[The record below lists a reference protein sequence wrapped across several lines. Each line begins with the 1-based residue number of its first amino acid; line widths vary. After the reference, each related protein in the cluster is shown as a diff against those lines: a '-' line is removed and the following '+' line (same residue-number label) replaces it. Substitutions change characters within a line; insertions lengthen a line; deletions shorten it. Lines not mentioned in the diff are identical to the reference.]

1 MKWTHTP
8 VRILGI
14 HFSYDKKGNDD
25 LNFSLKLRKLQTKL
39 DMWSARS
46 LTLFGRV
53 LITKTLGI
61 SQIIY
66 SASNI
71 EVPDTIADTLK
82 RKLFNF
88 IWKKKKDKI
97 KRTVLYQDLEEGGL
111 RMTDVDLMFKA
122 LRLAWIPRLLNA
134 GDKNWCSVPN
144 HYFRKKGGLN
154 FLLKCNYDTKYFP
167 QLPAFYKNILKFFQ
181 ELKILYGY
189 DQESD
194 VVLYNNKEILV
205 DETPVYLSNWMEK
218 GIVSIKD
225 LLKEDGSYL
234 SFQEFKGKFS
244 CKTNFLQ
251 YFQIIS
257 AIPDRLRSKARQIES
272 VNNQFFTSND
282 HLFHLNGNFTLNL
295 DKAKSRDFYNLLI
308 AKIHTGG
315 QAGPKRWSE
324 ILSLNDEKWAK
335 IFKSI
340 RKLCKE
346 TKLKEFQF
354 KFIHRIV
361 VTKRELF
368 KYGIKT
374 DEECCFCGEKDSIDH
389 TFIHCPF
396 TKSFIQKVIR
406 WFNTTYNS
414 QFSPTTEELLFG
426 ITSNLNENSTT
437 KKFDYVTLFMRYY
450 IYSCKLNN
458 KPIVLHDFVNAVHQ
472 RDLIEN
478 TVNN

>member
-1 MKWTHTP
+1 MLCAKP
-8 VRILGI
+8 
-14 HFSYDKKGNDD
+14 
-25 LNFSLKLRKLQTKL
+25 
-39 DMWSARS
+39 
-46 LTLFGRV
+46 LF
-53 LITKTLGI
+53 
-61 SQIIY
+61 Q
-66 SASNI
+66 
-71 EVPDTIADTLK
+71 E
-82 RKLFNF
+82 
-88 IWKKKKDKI
+88 
-97 KRTVLYQDLEEGGL
+97 
-111 RMTDVDLMFKA
+111 
-122 LRLAWIPRLLNA
+122 
-134 GDKNWCSVPN
+134 
-144 HYFRKKGGLN
+144 KGGLN

-205 DETPVYLSNWMEK
+205 DETPVYLSNWM
-218 GIVSIKD
+218 
-225 LLKEDGSYL
+225 KEDGSYL

-389 TFIHCPF
+389 TFIHCPLRNHSYI
-396 TKSFIQKVIR
+396 KSFGGLTQRTIHSSLQLR
-406 WFNTTYNS
+406 RNFYS
-414 QFSPTTEELLFG
+414 ELPPT
-426 ITSNLNENSTT
+426 
-437 KKFDYVTLFMRYY
+437 
-450 IYSCKLNN
+450 
-458 KPIVLHDFVNAVHQ
+458 
-472 RDLIEN
+472 
-478 TVNN
+478 

>member
-1 MKWTHTP
+1 
-8 VRILGI
+8 
-14 HFSYDKKGNDD
+14 
-25 LNFSLKLRKLQTKL
+25 
-39 DMWSARS
+39 MWSARS

-111 RMTDVDLMFKA
+111 RMTYVDLMFKA

-134 GDKNWCSVPN
+134 RDKNWCSVPN

-315 QAGPKRWSE
+315 QAGLKRWSE

-346 TKLKEFQF
+346 TKLREFQF

-414 QFSPTTEELLFG
+414 QFSPSTEEPLFG